1 MSEEIM
7 EDSVSATEEVE
18 ELESEEGTEEES
30 EEGAE

>member
-18 ELESEEGTEEES
+18 EFESEEGTEEES